1 MLKEVNKMYDMLQ
14 QIENVNKDRG
24 ITFSK
29 NHMDIMEVKS
39 TITKI
44 TSSLEGFKN
53 RSELAEETA
62 KTGTN
67 VDLS

>member
-14 QIENVNKDRG
+14 QIENVNEDGG

-44 TSSLEGFKN
+44 TSSLEGFEN